1 MTISSDSKKFFKKLS
16 NIWQNYK
23 DYSYLE
29 GIDLSPEQINIIEQD
44 EDQLLIEGY
53 AGTGKSLTLLYK
65 FINVLVREENKKVL
79 FVTYN
84 STLIED
90 TKKRLNGCK
99 EYLENKDRHT
109 AHVMTFHEMATNI
122 LKQIKAIEHG
132 VGRLSIDKIK
142 KHEDDALL
150 RIAAILAKYTEKK
163 SSIYKNIP
171 SDERLYSTH
180 NMKFVT
186 EEIAWIKAMGFVQLD
201 KYISTERTGRS
212 KSIRLTRNQRKTIFK
227 IYMDYQKELE
237 SHKYGERLDLE
248 DYALK
253 ILHNNHLISD
263 DIKYDYIFVDEVQDL
278 DPMQIMA
285 LCKLTKHS
293 INLSGDAN
301 QRIYKKCPVKY
312 EDLGLMVRKKGK
324 RKVLNK
330 NYRSTAEIVTLANS
344 LDFSDSEDRMSVKQ
358 FVKHGEKP
366 MIYSTKD
373 AMPVKYIVDE
383 INRIFTDDPLKSI
396 AIIHREEVKPKVG
409 YKSSFRLKLEE
420 MLMQGLSDI
429 NSFLKKFD
437 YKKEKQI
444 FYTNAYDVKGLEFD
458 IVFIVDFNK
467 KYYPYLKGI
476 NDIRKSNEGKD
487 DTLINDDVLDFV
499 NTEKKLLYVA
509 MTRAKEKLYLIA
521 NSCEEEKQISEFIFD
536 FDSKDYRTKG
546 FTKKEIEIL
555 KVHYKRIGNGKLF
568 RRKEKEKEEKVKN
581 DIEKSLQIKEIE
593 KSDTKQE
600 IKSDSEENK
609 DNDIMVRAQKI
620 VSIVKGEY
628 KEQKAEKSEAN
639 YSEHIRE
646 SNEDIVETIIKPIL
660 NKHKIKFIDN
670 RIKKG
675 AFWVVGGLELNNIMR
690 TFSQNGVVF
699 LFKKEGGRATDR
711 KPAWYLSK
719 VI

>member
-568 RRKEKEKEEKVKN
+568 RLKEKEKEEKVKN

-675 AFWVVGGLELNNIMR
+675 AFWVLGGLELNNIMR

>member
-253 ILHNNHLISD
+253 ILYNNHLISD

-568 RRKEKEKEEKVKN
+568 RLKEKEKEEKVKN

-675 AFWVVGGLELNNIMR
+675 AFWVLGGLELNNIMR

>member
-568 RRKEKEKEEKVKN
+568 RLKEKEKEEKVKN
-581 DIEKSLQIKEIE
+581 YIEKSLQIKEIE

-675 AFWVVGGLELNNIMR
+675 AFWVLGGLELNNIMR

>member
-1 MTISSDSKKFFKKLS
+1 MTISNDSKDFFKKLS
-16 NIWQNYK
+16 KIWQNYK

-109 AHVMTFHEMATNI
+109 VHVMTFHEMATNI

-150 RIAAILAKYTEKK
+150 RIAAILAKYTEKT
-163 SSIYKNIP
+163 SSVYKNIP

-212 KSIRLTRNQRKTIFK
+212 KSIRLTRNQRNTIFK
-227 IYMDYQKELE
+227 IYMDYQKQLE

-253 ILHNNHLISD
+253 ILHNDHLISD
-263 DIKYDYIFVDEVQDL
+263 EIKYDYIFVDEVQDL

-366 MIYSTKD
+366 VIYSTKD
-373 AMPVKYIVDE
+373 DKPVKYIVDK
-383 INRIFTDDPLKSI
+383 IKRIFADDPLKSI

-429 NSFLKKFD
+429 NSFSKKFD
-437 YKKEKQI
+437 YNKEKQI

-536 FDSKDYRTKG
+536 FYSKDYIAKG

-568 RRKEKEKEEKVKN
+568 RLKEKVKN
-581 DIEKSLQIKEIE
+581 DIEK
-593 KSDTKQE
+593 
-600 IKSDSEENK
+600 
-609 DNDIMVRAQKI
+609 
-620 VSIVKGEY
+620 
-628 KEQKAEKSEAN
+628 
-639 YSEHIRE
+639 
-646 SNEDIVETIIKPIL
+646 
-660 NKHKIKFIDN
+660 
-670 RIKKG
+670 
-675 AFWVVGGLELNNIMR
+675 
-690 TFSQNGVVF
+690 
-699 LFKKEGGRATDR
+699 
-711 KPAWYLSK
+711 
-719 VI
+719 